1 MQLPKYPT
9 HARVHPPTH
18 TCTHLCTHDKHT
30 HKPRTHA
37 CTHTHT
43 HRGEIGRERDSTDVD
58 WRVSVWFPQPIS
70 LSLDGQE
77 LLEPQ
82 NHPWNVQLKLH
93 WMASCQRIEHDP
105 LIVLNEILCIDQGST
120 KHKQDTD

>member
-1 MQLPKYPT
+1 MRACT
-9 HARVHPPTH
+9 HPPTH
-18 TCTHLCTHDKHT
+18 APTCARTTSTHTNHA
-30 HKPRTHA
+30 RTRV
-37 CTHTHT
+37 HTHT